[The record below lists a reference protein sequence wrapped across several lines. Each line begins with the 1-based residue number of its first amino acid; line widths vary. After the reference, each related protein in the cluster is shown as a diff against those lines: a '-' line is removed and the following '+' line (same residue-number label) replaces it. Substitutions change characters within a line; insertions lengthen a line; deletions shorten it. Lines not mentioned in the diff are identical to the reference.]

1 MMLLFITHVNGKK
14 ASKSRQHK
22 GQASS
27 QKRKL
32 LVNEV
37 LKEDQDITAKALE
50 ALWKLHHFDEY
61 KSRNGFCQLFTVAN
75 NSNCIVSIQLTK
87 TAELTLLLP
96 VHEYVRILLWG
107 VVLTCVINS
116 NFIKICDLE
125 YEKVT
130 SPQINHFEICNK
142 IAKKLK
148 ARRIPFCLL
157 NILRDMLPFI

>member
-1 MMLLFITHVNGKK
+1 M
-14 ASKSRQHK
+14 
-22 GQASS
+22 
-27 QKRKL
+27 
-32 LVNEV
+32 NEV

-87 TAELTLLLP
+87 TAKLTLLLP

-116 NFIKICDLE
+116 NIIKICSAHIISLFTW
-125 YEKVT
+125 VFHAPT
-130 SPQINHFEICNK
+130 
-142 IAKKLK
+142 
-148 ARRIPFCLL
+148 
-157 NILRDMLPFI
+157 LRFFSWAPAIT

>member
-1 MMLLFITHVNGKK
+1 MMLLFITHVKTTPQRSIRTREHVYWHGKK

-61 KSRNGFCQLFTVAN
+61 KSRNAFCQLFTVAN

-96 VHEYVRILLWG
+96 INVFTSTYTSLGHGFNVRY
-107 VVLTCVINS
+107 
-116 NFIKICDLE
+116 K
-125 YEKVT
+125 
-130 SPQINHFEICNK
+130 
-142 IAKKLK
+142 
-148 ARRIPFCLL
+148 
-157 NILRDMLPFI
+157 